1 MRTLKKNT
9 LKSRILYATIFFS
22 ISNLPKNIPNLI
34 FCSIKVAPYR
44 TSMLWLWVAVA
55 ALSFFSFLT
64 IAFPAIFHP
73 LPRAND
79 YVVLRLRG
87 VGTHGPEGLLNP
99 RRGGGGAEVPSR
111 KFLPFYIILVCQI
124 CFRMR
129 LNKRAFNSCAVKF
142 VSATLMSQHPA
153 DIYSAVVV
161 TVLFREAMGP
171 PILDLFWHPHDY
183 LDEMAEMCILSWRW
197 WASANYLHLRQTAV
211 RTRLLPL
218 PYRAVGRFKNLVG
231 ACKNKIFWQNKFCY

>member
-1 MRTLKKNT
+1 M
-9 LKSRILYATIFFS
+9 
-22 ISNLPKNIPNLI
+22 
-34 FCSIKVAPYR
+34 
-44 TSMLWLWVAVA
+44 
-55 ALSFFSFLT
+55 
-64 IAFPAIFHP
+64 
-73 LPRAND
+73 PRAND

-99 RRGGGGAEVPSR
+99 RRGGGGAEGPSR

-129 LNKRAFNSCAVKF
+129 FNHIKYSLNKRAFNSSAVKF

-171 PILDLFWHPHDY
+171 PILDLF
-183 LDEMAEMCILSWRW
+183 
-197 WASANYLHLRQTAV
+197 
-211 RTRLLPL
+211 
-218 PYRAVGRFKNLVG
+218 
-231 ACKNKIFWQNKFCY
+231 

>member
-34 FCSIKVAPYR
+34 FCSIKMAPYR

-99 RRGGGGAEVPSR
+99 RRVGAEGLLSCGKSEALAKGP
-111 KFLPFYIILVCQI
+111 LVHVH
-124 CFRMR
+124 M
-129 LNKRAFNSCAVKF
+129 VKS
-142 VSATLMSQHPA
+142 VSATFMSQFSTDSTTNCP
-153 DIYSAVVV
+153 IQIS
-161 TVLFREAMGP
+161 LGP
-171 PILDLFWHPHDY
+171 PILNLFRHPHDY